1 MISFLAP
8 QTTAALEN
16 LLSVDCCDKLSVS
29 VHIVFGL
36 QASQIPLWCHNF
48 LFHSNAAASI
58 YQHLKMEK
66 FLVEFDNYLE
76 DMELLHRD
84 VYEKGTEFTTNYGG
98 DISHE
103 RKESS
108 NNMMNLNNDTG
119 DSKLSFATG
128 VYEREVEV
136 TTDDGGNVI
145 HERKESS
152 NSLINLSKDMGESKP
167 SDTPDVYKREA
178 ELTTCDAGNVSN
190 EQSLFSSGD
199 ENQDYDV
206 SDNKYLRPGDII
218 EYRPQSVNHCDLRD
232 NLVLATV
239 TEIIMDEDEVE
250 VKLDDFTTLYGLH
263 GLRRV
268 AKMCNDGKIMMDKS
282 RWHFVNEFNLGCT
295 SLFPSFVPPRKKLF
309 MQNTVNNSLFQFR
322 KSATEFCESY
332 GIPNDIITVRDT
344 VTDQNGDNKNGT
356 PIIKSSTRRSKRTK
370 K

>member
-1 MISFLAP
+1 M
-8 QTTAALEN
+8 
-16 LLSVDCCDKLSVS
+16 
-29 VHIVFGL
+29 
-36 QASQIPLWCHNF
+36 
-48 LFHSNAAASI
+48 ASI
-58 YQHLKMEK
+58 S
-66 FLVEFDNYLE
+66 DYLNE
-76 DMELLHRD
+76 CELDD
-84 VYEKGTEFTTNYGG
+84 VLQELQKQSYDEEPSVQVNGGNKINAIDCVNEISGADAVDILESSCDDVQSSSSLTNNTTGIEEHEESRENVLTDWYLSEETYNVPSDEPLRAG
-98 DISHE
+98 E

-108 NNMMNLNNDTG
+108 NN
-119 DSKLSFATG
+119 
-128 VYEREVEV
+128 
-136 TTDDGGNVI
+136 
-145 HERKESS
+145 
-152 NSLINLSKDMGESKP
+152 LINLSKDMGESKP
-167 SDTPDVYKREA
+167 SDTPDVNKREA

-250 VKLDDFTTLYGLH
+250 VKLDDFTTLYGFH

-295 SLFPSFVPPRKKLF
+295 SLFPSYVPPRKKLF

-344 VTDQNGDNKNGT
+344 VTDQNGDNNNGT